1 MILKELYFQ
10 THHQLSLTETE
21 THYKKKKKDFEPPK
35 LTSREQATK
44 MTVENT
50 D

>member
-10 THHQLSLTETE
+10 THHQLSLTETG
-21 THYKKKKKDFEPPK
+21 THYKKKKDFEPPK
-35 LTSREQATK
+35 PTSREQATK